1 MKLLSF
7 LFGKAEDGKKLIK
20 YNISQKIKTSQ
31 WIPVEAK
38 AFVSILELRRVK
50 LFSKQINTESFDAIS
65 RLWI

>member
-38 AFVSILELRRVK
+38 AFVPILETKVK
-50 LFSKQINTESFDAIS
+50 LSSKQINTESFDAIS

>member
-38 AFVSILELRRVK
+38 AFVSILETKVK
-50 LFSKQINTESFDAIS
+50 LSSKQINTESFDAIS

>member
-38 AFVSILELRRVK
+38 
-50 LFSKQINTESFDAIS
+50 SFCVNS
-65 RLWI
+65 RAAKSQTFLQAD

>member
-38 AFVSILELRRVK
+38 AFVSILETKVK
-50 LFSKQINTESFDAIS
+50 LSSKQINTESFDAIF

>member
-38 AFVSILELRRVK
+38 AFVSMN
-50 LFSKQINTESFDAIS
+50 F
-65 RLWI
+65 